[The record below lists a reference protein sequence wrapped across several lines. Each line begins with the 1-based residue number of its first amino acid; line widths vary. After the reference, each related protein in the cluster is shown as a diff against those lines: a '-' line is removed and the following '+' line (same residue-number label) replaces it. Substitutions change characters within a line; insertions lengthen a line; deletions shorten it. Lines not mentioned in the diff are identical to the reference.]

1 MASHRLV
8 NILSELDNRGDAC
21 CDEDFQA
28 IEKQG
33 ASLSVPLTVDL
44 LHSALY
50 ADGNPY
56 EVWRAMREVG
66 PVHHQ
71 VAKTGSEFWAVVGHE
86 AGKRVLTDWK
96 VFTSTRGT
104 TLREDDNSAPYP
116 GAGKMPVLT
125 DPPRHTDLR
134 RAVAPLFTPRAVEK
148 LGALAREVAGSLLA
162 DLRERGGGDFVTDV
176 AAKFPLAVQ
185 AEILGIP
192 PGDIPLILDATGR
205 SVDEAEH
212 GSAGHHDVMTYYLN
226 ALGTRRGDA
235 GRDLIGMLLEAR
247 AGGLPLSDEE
257 IVLTCD
263 NIVVAASQTAQHAAS
278 GGLLALL
285 EHPAAWEA
293 LREGRVGVDSA
304 IEELLRW
311 TAPATHVMRTAVC
324 DTELAGTT
332 IRAGDALAVWIASAN
347 RDGTVFADP
356 EELVLDRRPNPH
368 LTLGAGMHFCLGAA
382 LVRVLLRALLED
394 LIRAD
399 TSLALANPPDWQSN
413 WVVNALRSLPVTV
426 VPA

>member
-1 MASHRLV
+1 
-8 NILSELDNRGDAC
+8 
-21 CDEDFQA
+21 
-28 IEKQG
+28 
-33 ASLSVPLTVDL
+33 
-44 LHSALY
+44 
-50 ADGNPY
+50 
-56 EVWRAMREVG
+56 MRKAG

-71 VAKTGSEFWAVVGHE
+71 VAKTGSEHWAVVGHE
-86 AGKRVLTDWK
+86 VGKQVMNDWK
-96 VFTSTRGT
+96 VFTSTRGAL
-104 TLREDDNSAPYP
+104 LREDDNSAPYP
-116 GAGKMPVLT
+116 GAGKMPVLA

-134 RAVAPLFTPRAVEK
+134 RAVARLFTPRAVDK
-148 LGALAREVAGSLLA
+148 LSALARKVAGSLLA
-162 DLRERGGGDFVTDV
+162 DLRARGGGDFATVV

-192 PGDIPLILDATGR
+192 PEDIPKILDATGR
-205 SVDEAEH
+205 SVDEADH
-212 GSAGHHDVMTYYLN
+212 GASGHHDVMTYFLK
-226 ALGTRRGDA
+226 ALGTRRGEA
-235 GRDLIGMLLEAR
+235 GRDLIGTLLAAR

-263 NIVVAASQTAQHAAS
+263 NIVVAASQTVQHAVN

-285 EHPAAWEA
+285 EHPAAWKA

-304 IEELLRW
+304 IDELLRW

-332 IRAGDALAVWIASAN
+332 IRAGDAVAVWIPSAN

-356 EELVLDRRPNPH
+356 EELVLDRSPNPH
-368 LTLGAGMHFCLGAA
+368 LSLGAGTHFCLGAA

-399 TSLALANPPDWQSN
+399 TSLALANPPTWQST
-413 WVVNALRSLPVTV
+413 WAVNGMRSLPVTV